1 MPRLIRFTLVAVL
14 IVQPSFGQ
22 ESTVLGIWKLVSNE
36 VEVQASGEKS
46 PVMGEKPSGFVAFT
60 PEGRVFFVLTA
71 DGRKAAKTD
80 PERAELFKTLV
91 AYTGTYRAE
100 GDKWSTKVDVAWNP
114 EWVGTEQVRSFNVDG
129 ERLQV
134 LTPWRVMPNYADK
147 GVTRNMLT
155 FERSK

>member
-80 PERAELFKTLV
+80 PERAELFKT
-91 AYTGTYRAE
+91 RAMRE
-100 GDKWSTKVDVAWNP
+100 SW
-114 EWVGTEQVRSFNVDG
+114 
-129 ERLQV
+129 
-134 LTPWRVMPNYADK
+134 
-147 GVTRNMLT
+147 
-155 FERSK
+155 